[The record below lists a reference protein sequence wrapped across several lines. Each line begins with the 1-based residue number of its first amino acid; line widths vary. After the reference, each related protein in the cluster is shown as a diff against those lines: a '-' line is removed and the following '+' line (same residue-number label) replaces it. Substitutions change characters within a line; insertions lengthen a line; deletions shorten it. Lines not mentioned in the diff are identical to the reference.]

1 MAEYLLGIRA
11 SLRSDPVPVRAE
23 EGVRYTV
30 PSGISPERMEEMLK
44 VRFRVG
50 KVFQNCYISVYLNGD
65 RILHRKKRIMAPGEM
80 EEVQLERQR
89 LLEYQGLKAITV
101 RIEEE

>member
-1 MAEYLLGIRA
+1 MANAQLAVVKLIWDIILGKT
-11 SLRSDPVPVRAE
+11 
-23 EGVRYTV
+23 EGVSKDVYKRQ
-30 PSGISPERMEEMLK
+30 